1 LATLV
6 ETILNPPDKTNVVDF
21 AARLSITPRS
31 SMVDSAGVRQR
42 SGHVAKVATWGK
54 ARPGRGGDCTLAWP
68 YEAAGAVNA
77 HVRFVMNTA
86 GAETARLF
94 MTRSRRGAL
103 KIFAVNPSPV
113 VSDQFATG
121 LPLRLTTLA

>member
-1 LATLV
+1 
-6 ETILNPPDKTNVVDF
+6 
-21 AARLSITPRS
+21 
-31 SMVDSAGVRQR
+31 
-42 SGHVAKVATWGK
+42 
-54 ARPGRGGDCTLAWP
+54 
-68 YEAAGAVNA
+68 
-77 HVRFVMNTA
+77 VMNTA